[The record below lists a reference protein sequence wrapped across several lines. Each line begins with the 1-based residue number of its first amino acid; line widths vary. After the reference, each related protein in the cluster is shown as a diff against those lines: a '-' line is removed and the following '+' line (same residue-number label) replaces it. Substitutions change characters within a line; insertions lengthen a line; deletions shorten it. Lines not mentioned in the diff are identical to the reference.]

1 MSKQLL
7 HSLNGNN
14 AGSFHQWLTD
24 FNGSPRIAWYPS
36 AGTDFHDLL
45 YIGPEYSKIHKPFE
59 SLLEPLP
66 PDIFLHTDYFPYQ
79 DLSFLE
85 SKVAYKDD
93 HTSVL
98 VKSIEE
104 LPQIDLPLDTQIV
117 DFPERSDTTG
127 RVLFLTVEIE
137 SNALGKFTRPV
148 LYACVENAAFC
159 AERILPL
166 SGRISH
172 VVHVRFGGG
181 CGGGG
186 KSTGIWLLNVLDR
199 LYTDVLVTD
208 NHYGRQRGDERI
220 YELYPE
226 LSGPEAASAMHNI
239 RVLPGEK
246 WSNHGDITWKI
257 RPCLNLKA

>member
-1 MSKQLL
+1 ME
-7 HSLNGNN
+7 SLDIL
-14 AGSFHQWLTD
+14 AGLTD
-24 FNGSPRIAWYPS
+24 
-36 AGTDFHDLL
+36 
-45 YIGPEYSKIHKPFE
+45 
-59 SLLEPLP
+59 LLELKKGSDLFAELEKVQALYPLCKN
-66 PDIFLHTDYFPYQ
+66 FEREFPSLCFY
-79 DLSFLE
+79 
-85 SKVAYKDD
+85 
-93 HTSVL
+93 
-98 VKSIEE
+98 I
-104 LPQIDLPLDTQIV
+104 
-117 DFPERSDTTG
+117 
-127 RVLFLTVEIE
+127 
-137 SNALGKFTRPV
+137 
-148 LYACVENAAFC
+148 ACVENAAFC